1 MEKTYALF
9 QEAGWDVAG
18 TRKRLMNDDALY
30 QELLLKYKKDTHL
43 ETLRMRLQEEDYEG
57 AFLEAHTL
65 KGIAANLGFVPMK
78 APADTLTE
86 LLRNAKEEAS
96 WQADVRE
103 KMKALEKAH
112 KDVVALLEKLG

>member
-9 QEAGWDVAG
+9 QEAGWDVDG

-43 ETLRMRLQEEDYEG
+43 ETLHMRLQEEDYEG

-78 APADTLTE
+78 VPAATLTE

-96 WQADVRE
+96 WQADVQE
-103 KMKALEKAH
+103 KMKALETAH

>member
-9 QEAGWDVAG
+9 QEAGWDVDG

-43 ETLRMRLQEEDYEG
+43 ETLHMRLQEEDYEG

-78 APADTLTE
+78 VPAATLTE

-96 WQADVRE
+96 WQADVQE

>member
-9 QEAGWDVAG
+9 QEAGWDVDG

-96 WQADVRE
+96 WQADVQE
-103 KMKALEKAH
+103 KMKALETAH

>member
-9 QEAGWDVAG
+9 QEAGWDVDG

-43 ETLRMRLQEEDYEG
+43 ETLHMRLQEEDYEG

-96 WQADVRE
+96 WQADVQE

>member
-9 QEAGWDVAG
+9 QEAGWDVDG

-43 ETLRMRLQEEDYEG
+43 ETLHMRLQEEDYEG

-78 APADTLTE
+78 APAATLTE

-96 WQADVRE
+96 WQADVQE
-103 KMKALEKAH
+103 NMKALETAH

>member
-9 QEAGWDVAG
+9 QEAGWDVDG

-43 ETLRMRLQEEDYEG
+43 ETLHMRLQEEDYEG

-96 WQADVRE
+96 WQADVQE
-103 KMKALEKAH
+103 KMKALENAH